1 MSWKSTAVAGL
12 ATVTAT
18 WLASYAPVGRVPQAP
33 SQTPSVEHTEIAAA
47 EIQRE
52 ADRLHA
58 RLLQVGAY
66 RDPARNPFR
75 YAPRAAARTAPPA
88 RIEPVI
94 TSEAMADTARPV
106 EPTPRFTLTGI
117 AEDIVNETPVR
128 TAIISTPSDVFL
140 VKVGEMVLDQY
151 KVERISA
158 DGVELVRVDT
168 GATVRLML
176 KP

>member
-1 MSWKSTAVAGL
+1 MTWKSTAVAGL

-18 WLASYAPVGRVPQAP
+18 WLASYAPVRRTAQATAHPP
-33 SQTPSVEHTEIAAA
+33 SIEHTEAAAA

-58 RLLQVGAY
+58 RLAQVGAY

-75 YAPRAAARTAPPA
+75 YGAAAPIRPAARPQRQQPIALVEDVPAAPDAPP
-88 RIEPVI
+88 
-94 TSEAMADTARPV
+94 
-106 EPTPRFTLTGI
+106 TLRMTLSGI
-117 AEDIVNETPVR
+117 AEDVVGETTVR

-140 VKVGEMVLDQY
+140 VKVGETVADQY
-151 KVERISA
+151 RVNQIGA
-158 DGVELVRVDT
+158 DGVDLIRLGS